1 MLAWRIRA
9 AASAPGD
16 FASPAPTIDV
26 STGARIRAR
35 QPGLPGTKVDPVST
49 LRTDTVRHISSGA
62 SRIAHAW
69 QQLARDRRLA
79 AIACCGLFLSLFL
92 PWYQETVFAS
102 GTQPKSLLSAS
113 ASLTGWGAFSFVEAA
128 VLLVAVGVLV
138 LLFERAEGRA
148 FHLPGGD
155 GSVITAAGGWT
166 CLLVIWR
173 IFDKSGATSATATTS
188 RATYASISGIE
199 WGIFVALALAGLLTY
214 AGTRIRSA
222 RQPEPPLPGEDGM
235 YAGHWQRREEAAP
248 DSSVENSGG
257 PARGPAAEPDAA
269 ATLAQARPEPEP
281 KPQPPT
287 ADPDRTLRRE
297 SGARQAVGAET
308 SAPEQPDRSG
318 GRSSWRPAERPE
330 WSDPERPLGWLTAP
344 RAPRTPPDDPDAD
357 RSGAASRT
365 PAARSGSA
373 RRPPADPY
381 GPASHPPADPPPP
394 AVGPGEDP
402 TVGFP
407 GRE

>member
-1 MLAWRIRA
+1 M
-9 AASAPGD
+9 
-16 FASPAPTIDV
+16 
-26 STGARIRAR
+26 
-35 QPGLPGTKVDPVST
+35 ST

-62 SRIAHAW
+62 SRITQAW
-69 QQLARDRRLA
+69 KQLARDRRLA

-102 GTQPKSLLSAS
+102 GAQPKSLLSAS

-173 IFDKSGATSATATTS
+173 IFDKSGATSGTATTS

-222 RQPEPPLPGEDGM
+222 RQPEPQLPGEDGV
-235 YAGHWQRREEAAP
+235 YAGRWQGREEAAP
-248 DSSVENSGG
+248 GSSEETSGR
-257 PARGPAAEPDAA
+257 PARGPAAAPDAS
-269 ATLAQARPEPEP
+269 ATLTQARPEPEAG
-281 KPQPPT
+281 PQPRPPT

-297 SGARQAVGAET
+297 SGARQAVGAETSAPEQPDRSGGRLGAET

-344 RAPRTPPDDPDAD
+344 RARRTPPDA
-357 RSGAASRT
+357 
-365 PAARSGSA
+365 
-373 RRPPADPY
+373 
-381 GPASHPPADPPPP
+381 PADPPPP
-394 AVGPGEDP
+394 AVEPGEDP
-402 TVGFP
+402 TVGLP